1 MACLTEG
8 LPLGVPCGVPCL
20 VLCPLG
26 PGSTFLSSA
35 LCATQLS
42 GAHLFEIPHGGLT
55 YTIAACCRL
64 LSCSTHVFKEIG
76 VTSSRSSPRVQGWL
90 SRWLLLHDQFKPA
103 CWFYGCCTLQQLRK
117 LATGVQLGW
126 GSCRNPRVSMSW
138 WCRGCLTT
146 GIPWM
151 GETVEPAVE
160 RPAMTTRPVTTAW
173 SQAFHLSTCAKMN
186 A

>member
-76 VTSSRSSPRVQGWL
+76 VTI
-90 SRWLLLHDQFKPA
+90 
-103 CWFYGCCTLQQLRK
+103 
-117 LATGVQLGW
+117 LAAFPYYHLKYVVLPEKNCNYIILG
-126 GSCRNPRVSMSW
+126 RIVR
-138 WCRGCLTT
+138 
-146 GIPWM
+146 
-151 GETVEPAVE
+151 
-160 RPAMTTRPVTTAW
+160 
-173 SQAFHLSTCAKMN
+173 
-186 A
+186 